1 MKQKNIILILAL
13 TSITVIAWI
22 AFSIYNN
29 LATSTISETQ
39 SVNIRP
45 INPTF
50 DTKTIDK
57 LKERERVFPIY
68 ELLPTPNPSKQATS
82 GGNIKL

>member
-1 MKQKNIILILAL
+1 MKQKDIILILTL

-50 DTKTIDK
+50 DIKTIVE
-57 LKERERVFPIY
+57 LKKRSKVSPIY
-68 ELLPTPNPSKQATS
+68 ELFPASPQQATS

>member
-1 MKQKNIILILAL
+1 MKQKNIILILTL

-50 DTKTIDK
+50 DIKTIAE
-57 LKERERVFPIY
+57 LKKRSKVSPIY
-68 ELLPTPNPSKQATS
+68 ELLPASPQQATS
-82 GGNIKL
+82 GGNIQL